1 MNIDHICEVCGGH
14 LGSEVTQLDI
24 MRGSLTVF
32 VNGDSKIVVRPAGQ
46 RHYSICE
53 RCEAYFVA
61 AMAYLR
67 GLLAVRREAA

>member
-1 MNIDHICEVCGGH
+1 MKVEGICEVCGGR

-32 VNGDSKIVVRPAGQ
+32 VNGDSKIAVRPAGQ

-53 RCEAYFVA
+53 HCEAYLHD